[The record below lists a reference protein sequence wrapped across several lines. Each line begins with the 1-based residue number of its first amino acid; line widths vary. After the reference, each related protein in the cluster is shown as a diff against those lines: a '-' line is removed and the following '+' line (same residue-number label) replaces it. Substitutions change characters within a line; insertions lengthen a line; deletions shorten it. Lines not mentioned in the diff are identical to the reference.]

1 MCIALIGVKDH
12 GYFHTALFGFV
23 SNNPVKFAY
32 FPSLVLCSHYIIV
45 KLAKGAAVIRLYVK
59 VRDQVST
66 LTLSPLTGSKY
77 QGYLFWLFGLYLFI
91 QQTSCSGVQTK
102 PS

>member
-66 LTLSPLTGSKY
+66 PTLN